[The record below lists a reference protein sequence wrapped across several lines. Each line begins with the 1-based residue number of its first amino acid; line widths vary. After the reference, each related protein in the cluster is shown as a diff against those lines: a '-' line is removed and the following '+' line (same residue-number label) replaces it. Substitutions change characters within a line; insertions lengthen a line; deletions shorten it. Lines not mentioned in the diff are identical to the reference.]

1 MFSYQLMDYLA
12 GLVGVVLLELLYLVG
27 GDVSLVWF
35 QKPMPSP
42 LTHMFFFLLSLCL
55 LPADH
60 DTKLSATALA
70 LLLPTYCHDDNV
82 LTLRSYK

>member
-1 MFSYQLMDYLA
+1 MFSYQLMNSLE

-35 QKPMPSP
+35 QKPMPAP
-42 LTHMFFFLLSLCL
+42 LTHMFSFLLSLCL
-55 LPADH
+55 LTEDQ
-60 DTKLSATALA
+60 DTKLSATALTP
-70 LLLPTYCHDDNV
+70 LLPTYCHDDNV